1 MIDLTPIANAAIT
14 LATALI
20 TAFLIPYIKSRTT
33 TEQQAQIKAW
43 VRIAVSAAEQIYN
56 GPGRGAE
63 KKEYVQGFL
72 QSKGYKVDF
81 DTLDTLI
88 ESEVSL
94 LWQGAQIYPSNAS
107 KQQ

>member
-1 MIDLTPIANAAIT
+1 MIDLTPIANAAVT

-20 TAFLIPYIKSRTT
+20 TAFLIPYIKSKTT
-33 TEQQAQIKAW
+33 TEQQTQIKAW

-56 GPGRGAE
+56 GPGRGIE
-63 KKEYVQGFL
+63 KKEYVQDFL

-94 LWQGAQIYPSNAS
+94 LWQDKTVPLGENV
-107 KQQ
+107 

>member
-1 MIDLTPIANAAIT
+1 MIDLTPIANAAVT

-20 TAFLIPYIKSRTT
+20 TAFLIPYIKSKTT
-33 TEQQAQIKAW
+33 TEQQTQIKAW

-56 GPGRGAE
+56 GPGKGAE
-63 KKEYVQGFL
+63 KKEYVQCFL

-94 LWQGAQIYPSNAS
+94 LWQDRAMLLGESD
-107 KQQ
+107 

>member
-94 LWQGAQIYPSNAS
+94 LWQDKTELLGESV
-107 KQQ
+107 

>member
-20 TAFLIPYIKSRTT
+20 TAFLIPYIKSKTT
-33 TEQQAQIKAW
+33 TEQQSQIKAW
-43 VRIAVSAAEQIYN
+43 ARIAVSAAEQIYS

-63 KKEYVQGFL
+63 KKEYVQSFL

-94 LWQGAQIYPSNAS
+94 LWQDRAMLLGESD
-107 KQQ
+107 

>member
-1 MIDLTPIANAAIT
+1 MIDLTPIANAAVT
-14 LATALI
+14 LAAALI
-20 TAFLIPYIKSRTT
+20 TAFLIPYIKSKTT
-33 TEQQAQIKAW
+33 TEQQTQIKAW

-56 GPGRGAE
+56 GPGRGIE
-63 KKEYVQGFL
+63 KKEYVQDFL

-94 LWQGAQIYPSNAS
+94 LWQDKTVPLGENV
-107 KQQ
+107 

>member
-1 MIDLTPIANAAIT
+1 MMIDLTPIANAAIT

-43 VRIAVSAAEQIYN
+43 ARIAVSAAEQIYT
-56 GPGRGAE
+56 GPGRGTE
-63 KKEYVQGFL
+63 KKEYVQHFL
-72 QSKGYKVDF
+72 QSKGYKMDF

-88 ESEVSL
+88 ESEVSR
-94 LWQGAQIYPSNAS
+94 LWQDQALLLGESN
-107 KQQ
+107 

>member
-1 MIDLTPIANAAIT
+1 MRQNARLLLKQGLAIPAALFVSLFKKSLT
-14 LATALI
+14 
-20 TAFLIPYIKSRTT
+20 
-33 TEQQAQIKAW
+33 IKAW

-56 GPGRGAE
+56 GPGKGAE
-63 KKEYVQGFL
+63 KKEYVQSFL

-94 LWQGAQIYPSNAS
+94 LWQDRAMLLGESD
-107 KQQ
+107 